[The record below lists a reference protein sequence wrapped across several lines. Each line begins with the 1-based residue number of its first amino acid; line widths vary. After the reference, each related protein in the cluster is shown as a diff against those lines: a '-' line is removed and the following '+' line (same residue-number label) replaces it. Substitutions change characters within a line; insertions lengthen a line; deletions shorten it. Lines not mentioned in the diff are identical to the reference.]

1 MKRFFSAESSGVG
14 FLASVNLAVAAAV
27 KVMDMRAIV
36 DTYDQVMHFLIPL
49 GQFGVAAVTIY
60 YILRK
65 ARAVPEKFE
74 KKPVN
79 RNRKR
84 K

>member
-1 MKRFFSAESSGVG
+1 MG
-14 FLASVNLAVAAAV
+14 FLASINLAVAAAARV
-27 KVMDMRAIV
+27 LDASSVV
-36 DTYDQVMHFLIPL
+36 DVYDKAMHFLIPL

-65 ARAVPEKFE
+65 ARAVPLKTE
-74 KKPVN
+74 KKPAK
-79 RNRKR
+79 RKR